1 MPDTL
6 ETKMFVKCL
15 MRVPRG
21 SRGSTL
27 EKEKKILKVNSWACA
42 HDRPI
47 PLSRDFIGGDGDQS
61 PTSDPQERT
70 EQGLKALFGLRL
82 LLWVD

>member
-15 MRVPRG
+15 TRVPRG
-21 SRGSTL
+21 FRGSTL

-42 HDRPI
+42 RDRPI
-47 PLSRDFIGGDGDQS
+47 PLSRDFIGGMG
-61 PTSDPQERT
+61 TSHPPVTPRKELSR
-70 EQGLKALFGLRL
+70 G
-82 LLWVD
+82 